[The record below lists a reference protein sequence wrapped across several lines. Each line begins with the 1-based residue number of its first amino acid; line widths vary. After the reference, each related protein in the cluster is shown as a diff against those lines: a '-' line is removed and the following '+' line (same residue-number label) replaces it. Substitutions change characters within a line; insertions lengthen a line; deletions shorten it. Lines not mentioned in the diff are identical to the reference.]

1 MSSTNDSV
9 ASALLLLRASA
20 DGSRF
25 PVRFRRGA
33 EALLYLR
40 SKKRGTPALTCYFIV
55 ISSRGAV
62 ILRPDTSHIQS
73 YQGNVRDY
81 NGTGVWSI
89 SGVQA
94 RYRQYC
100 DLLQISYRR
109 QPEAKTHREGDEI
122 WIYPIMEDV
131 IRGIEDGD
139 AACIALGVDF
149 VEEDSLFAF
158 GKTLKANTARSL
170 RRALLSEAQKG
181 RLRER
186 IVTML
191 ISGIIPH
198 EMREYAKLLRV
209 IGVGTHWQ
217 RLERDIPRGN
227 LFAMRFY
234 KVLRMAEGSPVEK

>member
-1 MSSTNDSV
+1 M
-9 ASALLLLRASA
+9 
-20 DGSRF
+20 
-25 PVRFRRGA
+25 
-33 EALLYLR
+33 
-40 SKKRGTPALTCYFIV
+40 
-55 ISSRGAV
+55 

-81 NGTGVWSI
+81 NGTGAWSI

-100 DLLQISYRR
+100 DLLQISERG
-109 QPEAKTHREGDEI
+109 QPESKTHREGDEI

-149 VEEDSLFAF
+149 VEEDSLFSF

-170 RRALLSEAQKG
+170 RRARLSEEQKG

-234 KVLRMAEGSPVEK
+234 KVLRMAEGLPDSVAPASPSLRPSAER